1 MKFLQKIFRRETL
14 RYLGPAFLV
23 SVGYMDPGNWA
34 TSIDGGARF
43 GYQLLWVILLSNMMA
58 LLLQSLSA
66 KLGIATG
73 KDLSQNCRD
82 EFSRPVSLSLWF
94 TAELAMIATDLAEF
108 LGAALG
114 IYLLFQI
121 DLLTA
126 VLITAGDVLIIL
138 WLQRYGFRPLEYII
152 IAFVSTIGFCYVVEL
167 FYVEP
172 VWSTLA
178 YHIVVPQINSTSI
191 YVAIG
196 ILGATVMPHNLYLH
210 SKVIQTR
217 TSPDDTIQK
226 KKRIYKF
233 AILDSVVALNGA
245 WFVNSSILIMASASF
260 FTRDLPVASIEEAH
274 KTLGLLFG
282 GMSSFVFA
290 IALLASGIASST
302 TSTMAGQYVME
313 GFLNI
318 KIRPWL
324 RRLIFR
330 LIVIVPAIYAI
341 AVGTDPLQ
349 LLVMSQVM
357 LSFQL
362 PFAIIPLIMFTKN
375 KNLMGELAN
384 KKITTYLAILCAIII
399 LFLNGLLLYQTFG
412 GKF

>member
-1 MKFLQKIFRRETL
+1 MKLLKKIFRRETL

-58 LLLQSLSA
+58 VLLQSLSA

-73 KDLSQNCRD
+73 NDLAKNCRLN
-82 EFSRPVSLSLWF
+82 FSNPVNIGLWL
-94 TAELAMIATDLAEF
+94 TAEIAMIATDLAEF

-114 IYLLFQI
+114 IYLLFHI
-121 DLLTA
+121 SLMNA
-126 VLITAGDVLIIL
+126 VLITAFDVLIIL

-152 IAFVSTIGFCYVVEL
+152 IAFVATIGISYVIEL
-167 FYVEP
+167 FFSNPDLNQV
-172 VWSTLA
+172 A
-178 YHIVVPQINSTSI
+178 RHIFIPEINSSSI

-210 SKVIQTR
+210 SNLIQSR
-217 TSPDDTIQK
+217 VSVNDAIDK

-233 AILDSVVALNGA
+233 AILDSVIALNCA
-245 WFVNSSILIMASASF
+245 WFINSAILIMSAASF
-260 FTRDLPVASIEEAH
+260 FTNGLKVASIEEAH

-282 GMSSFVFA
+282 DLSSFVFA
-290 IALLASGIASST
+290 LALLSSGISSST

-313 GFLNI
+313 GFLDI

-330 LIVIVPAIYAI
+330 LIVIIPAIIAI
-341 AVGTDPLQ
+341 AIGSDPLE
-349 LLVMSQVM
+349 LLVLSQVL

-362 PFAIIPLIMFTKN
+362 PFAIIPLIIFTKN
-375 KNLMGELAN
+375 KKLMGELAN
-384 KKITTYLAILCAIII
+384 KKIVTVTAIVCAIII

-412 GKF
+412 GSF